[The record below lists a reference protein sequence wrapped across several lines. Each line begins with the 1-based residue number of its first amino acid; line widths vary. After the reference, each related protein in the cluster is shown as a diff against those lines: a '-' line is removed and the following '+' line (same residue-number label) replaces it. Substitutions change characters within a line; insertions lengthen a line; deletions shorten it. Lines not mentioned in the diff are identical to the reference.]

1 MRKFIFRIPVVALIL
16 IMAFSFAGC
25 GGGGSSG
32 GGGGGNGGDVDPLAG
47 YWYVQKVAFPDEPL
61 MEFPFPSEVKIGGI
75 PADMEIILGFVEKK
89 MYMYEKFTAV
99 HPDTKE
105 KVSQVL
111 YYPDDATSY
120 RIDGNKARY
129 EGGTL
134 TFTITGNS
142 ATFIQEDEDGKTTI
156 SVYKT
161 NASAVEGAV
170 PVTDDEDSGDPGE
183 S

>member
-1 MRKFIFRIPVVALIL
+1 MNKLVLKLLIIALIL
-16 IMAFSFAGC
+16 VMALSFAGC

-32 GGGGGNGGDVDPLAG
+32 VGGGGNGGDVDPLAG
-47 YWYVQKVAFPDEPL
+47 YWYVYKIAFPDETL
-61 MEFPFPSEVKIGGI
+61 ESPFKGEIRGI
-75 PADMEIILGFVEKK
+75 PADVEIILGFVEKK
-89 MYMYEKFTAV
+89 MYMYEKFTTV

>member
-25 GGGGSSG
+25 GGGSG
-32 GGGGGNGGDVDPLAG
+32 GGSGGGGGDVDPLAG
-47 YWYVQKVAFPDEPL
+47 YWYVQKVAFPDETL
-61 MEFPFPSEVKIGGI
+61 REFPFEVEIEGI

-111 YYPDDATSY
+111 YYPDDARSY

-142 ATFIQEDEDGKTTI
+142 ATFIQEDEDGKTTF

-161 NASAVEGAV
+161 NASAVEGAE